1 MPSPPPLGGST
12 VATAVATGLAAGAA
26 TDLLLV
32 VGGAGSLAGLQLGVV
47 AAPLLLLAALAPVR
61 RALIANPAAVLVVIG
76 AAWTLAPFV
85 DQHLTRAVVLHGA
98 LPDLIHHL
106 AGWPALI
113 IGARLLQ
120 RQPSAETIS
129 SPAKQAPTT

>member
-47 AAPLLLLAALAPVR
+47 AAPLLLLAALAP
-61 RALIANPAAVLVVIG
+61 
-76 AAWTLAPFV
+76 FV